1 MSTAAYGDDVADAL
15 RPFRDP
21 SSVAVVGASD
31 DPVKWGFWLAQGALS
46 GAHRRTV
53 YLVNERASQVQG
65 TLAYPSLRD
74 LPSVPE
80 LVVLSVPPQ
89 RAEPVV
95 REALGLGV
103 RAFLGI
109 TAGIEGEDGLGRMIA
124 EAGARIVGPNSL
136 GLFDAEHELRLAWG
150 RFTPGSL
157 AVVSQSGQLGSEIA
171 LLGARAGLGISR
183 FVSVGNQLDVTAAEL
198 LDDLVDDAW
207 TTTIALYL
215 ESFADGERLV
225 RTLQDLRRAGKTT
238 IVLTTGASEG
248 SKRLARS
255 HTGSMT
261 SAVDAVDAACRAGG
275 AVRVATPAELVDL
288 ARYVSTAPLPQGRRI
303 AVVSDSGGQGG
314 IAADMATRHGM
325 WVLPL
330 PDEVQAGLAAILPS
344 AASTSNPI
352 DLAGAGERDLGV
364 YAEVCGLLLDSGA
377 VDGVVLSGYLG
388 CYGDDA
394 EAVREHELRVVDRLG
409 ELVERSGRPVVVHS
423 MSADSQAVGR
433 MWNRG
438 VPTYVR
444 IESALKATA
453 EAATLDTQTG
463 RPISRPV
470 PADSQIDGGYWAA
483 RRLVQTIGVDVP
495 AGVLVREPG
504 DLVRAM
510 NELRSPYVLKAG
522 WIEHKTDVG
531 GLALSL
537 YDGTALATAYEEMR
551 RRLGDGDYVVE
562 EQDSRPHVVEL
573 LIGAHHDPGFGS
585 LIVVGM
591 GGTETELRRDT
602 CVELAPVD
610 RATALAMLGRL
621 YGAPLLAGWRG
632 RPPVDVEAVA
642 DAVVAVSRVI
652 NENSALGSLELNPV
666 RADESGVLA
675 VDALAL
681 PVARTTASVD
691 GEVGRR

>member
-1 MSTAAYGDDVADAL
+1 MRTAAYRGGVGDAL

-21 SSVAVVGASD
+21 ASVAVVGASE
-31 DPVKWGFWLAQGALS
+31 DPVKWGFWLARGALTGS
-46 GAHRRTV
+46 HRRDV
-53 YLVNERASQVQG
+53 YLVNERSSKVQG
-65 TLAYPSLRD
+65 QRAHPSLRD

-80 LVVLSVPPQ
+80 LVVLSVPPE
-89 RAEPVV
+89 RANAVV
-95 REALGLGV
+95 REALELGV

-109 TAGIEGEDGLGRMIA
+109 TAGIDDEQELRRMLA
-124 EAGARIVGPNSL
+124 AAGARMVGPNSL
-136 GLFDAEHELRLAWG
+136 GLFDAEHELQLAWG
-150 RFTPGSL
+150 RFTAGSL

-171 LLGARAGLGISR
+171 LLGSRAGLGISR
-183 FVSVGNQLDVTAAEL
+183 FVSVGNQVDVTAADL
-198 LDDLVDDAW
+198 LDDLVDDAR

-255 HTGSMT
+255 HTGSLT
-261 SAVDAVDAACRAGG
+261 SATDAVDAACRAGG

-303 AVVSDSGGQGG
+303 AVVSDSGGQAG
-314 IAADMATRHGM
+314 IAADMATSHGL

-330 PDEVQAGLAAILPS
+330 PEEVQASLASVLPP
-344 AASTSNPI
+344 AASSSNPI
-352 DLAGAGERDLGV
+352 DLAGAGERNLDV
-364 YAEVCGLLLDSGA
+364 YAELSGRLLESGA

-409 ELVERSGRPVVVHS
+409 ELVARTGVPLVVHS
-423 MSADSQAVGR
+423 MSADSQAVSR
-433 MWNRG
+433 MGERG
-438 VPTYVR
+438 VPAYIR

-453 EAATLDTQTG
+453 EAATLGTQSG

-470 PADSQIDGGYWAA
+470 PADSRVDGGYWAA
-483 RRLVQTIGVDVP
+483 RNLVQTIGVDVP
-495 AGVLVREPG
+495 AGVLVQEPG
-504 DLVRAM
+504 DLIRAM
-510 NELRSPYVLKAG
+510 NELRAPYVLKAG
-522 WIEHKTDVG
+522 WIEHKTEAG
-531 GLALSL
+531 GLALGL
-537 YDGTALATAYEEMR
+537 RDGTALANAYEEMR
-551 RRLGDGDYVVE
+551 KRLGDGDFVVE
-562 EQDSRPHVVEL
+562 EQDPRPHVVEL
-573 LIGAHHDPGFGS
+573 LIGAHHDPGFGP

-610 RATALAMLGRL
+610 RATAVAMLGRL
-621 YGAPLLAGWRG
+621 HGAPLLAGWRG
-632 RPPVDVEAVA
+632 RPPVDLESVA

-652 NENSALGSLELNPV
+652 NENSALGTLELNPV
-666 RADESGVLA
+666 RVDETGALA

-681 PVARTTASVD
+681 PISRTSTAIE
-691 GEVGRR
+691 GEGRTS

>member
-1 MSTAAYGDDVADAL
+1 MSTTAHEQYGAL
-15 RPFRDP
+15 RAFRDP
-21 SSVAVVGASD
+21 TSVAVVGASD
-31 DPVKWGFWLAQGALS
+31 DPVKWGFWLARGALS

-53 YLVNERASQVQG
+53 YLVNERTDRVQDHP
-65 TLAYPSLRD
+65 AYPSLRD
-74 LPSVPE
+74 LPEAPE

-95 REALGLGV
+95 REALDLGS

-109 TAGIEGEDGLGRMIA
+109 TSGIEDEPALSRLLTD
-124 EAGARIVGPNSL
+124 AGAHMVGPNSL
-136 GLFDAEHELRLAWG
+136 GLFDAEHELQLAWG
-150 RFTPGSL
+150 RFTAGTL

-183 FVSVGNQLDVTAAEL
+183 FVSVGNQIGVTAAEL
-198 LDDLVDDAW
+198 LDDLVDDTW
-207 TTTIALYL
+207 TTTVALYL
-215 ESFADGERLV
+215 ESFSEGERLV

-261 SAVDAVDAACRAGG
+261 SATDAVDAACRAGG

-288 ARYVSTAPLPQGRRI
+288 AKYVSTAPLPQGRRI

-314 IAADMATRHGM
+314 IAADMATNHGL

-330 PDEVQAGLAAILPS
+330 PDELQADLAGVLTP
-344 AASTSNPI
+344 AASTANPI
-352 DLAGAGERDLGV
+352 DLAGAGERDLHT
-364 YAEVCGLLLDSGA
+364 YAELSRKLLESGA

-394 EAVREHELRVVDRLG
+394 ESVREEELRVVDRLG
-409 ELVERSGRPVVVHS
+409 ELVERTGVPLVVHS
-423 MSADSQAVGR
+423 MSADSQAVAR
-433 MWNRG
+433 MWERG
-438 VPTYVR
+438 VPAYIR

-453 EAATLDTQTG
+453 EASTLGMQAG

-470 PADSQIDGGYWAA
+470 PADSRVDGGYWAA
-483 RRLVQTIGVDVP
+483 RNLVQTIGVDVP

-510 NELRSPYVLKAG
+510 NELRAPYVLKAG

-531 GLALSL
+531 GLALGLS
-537 YDGTALATAYEEMR
+537 DGSALATAYEEMR

-562 EQDSRPHVVEL
+562 EQDRRPSPVEL
-573 LIGAHHDPGFGS
+573 LIGAHRDPGFGP

-621 YGAPLLAGWRG
+621 HGAPLLAGWRG
-632 RPPVDVEAVA
+632 RPPADVEAVA

-666 RADESGVLA
+666 RVDESGILA

-681 PVARTTASVD
+681 PASRTAEQTNRED
-691 GEVGRR
+691 GPR